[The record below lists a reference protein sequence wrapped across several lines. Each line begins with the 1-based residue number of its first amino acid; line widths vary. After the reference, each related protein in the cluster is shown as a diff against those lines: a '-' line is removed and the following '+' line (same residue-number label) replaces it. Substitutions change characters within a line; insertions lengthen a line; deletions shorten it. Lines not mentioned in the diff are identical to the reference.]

1 MKVLL
6 LGDTH
11 GWVDDSIVELA
22 VGMEMVV
29 HTGDIGSASVLAS
42 LKSRCEN
49 VLAVAGN
56 NDITEKWP
64 ADEFRTLSKLPE
76 SLQINLPGGVLA
88 IEHGH
93 QIWDTTNYHSRLRR
107 KYPDAQAIAYGHTHI
122 RRIDTTIHPW
132 VLNPGAAGR
141 VRTKGGASC
150 LVLTAKPTRWSV
162 REFVVAEK

>member
-22 VGMEMVV
+22 AGMELVV
-29 HTGDIGSASVLAS
+29 HTGDIGSASVLAA
-42 LKSRCEN
+42 LKSRCGN

-56 NDITEKWP
+56 NDVPKKWSV
-64 ADEFRTLSKLPE
+64 DEHHVLSGLPE
-76 SLQINLPGGVLA
+76 SLQIELPGGVLA

-93 QIWDTTNYHSRLRR
+93 RIWDSANYHSRLRN
-107 KYPDAQAIAYGHTHI
+107 KYPDARAIAYGHSHI
-122 RRIDTTIHPW
+122 RRIDTTNQPW
-132 VLNPGAAGR
+132 VMNPGAAGR

-150 LVLTAKPTRWSV
+150 LVLTVKPDRWSV
-162 REFVVAEK
+162 REFVAA

>member
-22 VGMEMVV
+22 AGMEIVV
-29 HTGDIGSASVLAS
+29 HTGDIGSASVLS
-42 LKSRCEN
+42 VLKSRCGN
-49 VLAVAGN
+49 VLAGTVN

-64 ADEFRTLSKLPE
+64 ADEFCTLSKLPE
-76 SLQINLPGGVLA
+76 SLQIKLPGGMLA

-93 QIWDTTNYHSRLRR
+93 KIWDTANYHSRLRQ
-107 KYPDAQAIAYGHTHI
+107 KYPDSQAIAYGHTHI

-132 VLNPGAAGR
+132 VMNPGAAGR

-150 LVLTAKPTRWSV
+150 LVLTAKSTRWSV
-162 REFVVAEK
+162 REFIVA

>member
-22 VGMEMVV
+22 AGMELVV
-29 HTGDIGSASVLAS
+29 HTGDIGSASVLAA
-42 LKSRCEN
+42 LKSRCGN

-56 NDITEKWP
+56 NDVPKKWSV
-64 ADEFRTLSKLPE
+64 DEHHVLSGLPE
-76 SLQINLPGGVLA
+76 SLQIELPSGVLA

-93 QIWDTTNYHSRLRR
+93 RIWDSANYHSRLRN
-107 KYPDAQAIAYGHTHI
+107 KYPDTRAIAYGHSHI
-122 RRIDTTIHPW
+122 RRIDTTNQPW
-132 VLNPGAAGR
+132 VMNPGAAGR

-150 LVLTAKPTRWSV
+150 LVLTVKPDRWSV
-162 REFVVAEK
+162 REFVAA

>member
-22 VGMEMVV
+22 AGMELVV
-29 HTGDIGSASVLAS
+29 HTGDIGSASVLAA
-42 LKSRCEN
+42 LKSRCGN

-56 NDITEKWP
+56 NDVPKKWSV
-64 ADEFRTLSKLPE
+64 DEHHVLSGLPE
-76 SLQINLPGGVLA
+76 SLQIELPGGVLA

-93 QIWDTTNYHSRLRR
+93 RIWDSANYHSRLRN
-107 KYPDAQAIAYGHTHI
+107 KYPDTRAIAYGHSHS
-122 RRIDTTIHPW
+122 RRIDTTNQPW
-132 VLNPGAAGR
+132 VMNPGAAGR

-150 LVLTAKPTRWSV
+150 LVLTVKPDRCSV
-162 REFVVAEK
+162 REFVAA

>member
-22 VGMEMVV
+22 AGMELVV
-29 HTGDIGSASVLAS
+29 HTGDIGSASVLAA
-42 LKSRCEN
+42 LKSRCGN

-56 NDITEKWP
+56 NDVPKKWSV
-64 ADEFRTLSKLPE
+64 DEHHVLSGLPE
-76 SLQINLPGGVLA
+76 SLQIELPGGVLA

-93 QIWDTTNYHSRLRR
+93 RIWDSANYHSRLRN
-107 KYPDAQAIAYGHTHI
+107 KYPDTRAIAYGHSHI
-122 RRIDTTIHPW
+122 RRIDTTNQPW
-132 VLNPGAAGR
+132 VMIPGAAGR

-150 LVLTAKPTRWSV
+150 LVLTVKPDRWSV
-162 REFVVAEK
+162 REFVAA

>member
-22 VGMEMVV
+22 AGMELVV
-29 HTGDIGSASVLAS
+29 HTGDIGSASVLAA
-42 LKSRCEN
+42 LKSRCGN

-56 NDITEKWP
+56 NDGPKKWSV
-64 ADEFRTLSKLPE
+64 DEHHVLSGLPE
-76 SLQINLPGGVLA
+76 SLQIELPGGVLA

-93 QIWDTTNYHSRLRR
+93 RIWDSANYHSRLRN
-107 KYPDAQAIAYGHTHI
+107 KYPDTRAIAYGHSHI
-122 RRIDTTIHPW
+122 RRIDTTNQPW
-132 VLNPGAAGR
+132 VMNPGAAGR

-150 LVLTAKPTRWSV
+150 LVLTVKPDRWSV
-162 REFVVAEK
+162 REFVAA

>member
-22 VGMEMVV
+22 AGMELVV
-29 HTGDIGSASVLAS
+29 HTGDIGSASVLAA
-42 LKSRCEN
+42 LKSRCGN

-56 NDITEKWP
+56 NDVPKKWSV
-64 ADEFRTLSKLPE
+64 DEHHVLSGLPE
-76 SLQINLPGGVLA
+76 SLQIELPGGVLA

-93 QIWDTTNYHSRLRR
+93 RIWDSANYHSRLRN
-107 KYPDAQAIAYGHTHI
+107 KYSDTRAIAYGHSHI
-122 RRIDTTIHPW
+122 RRIDTTNQPW
-132 VLNPGAAGR
+132 VMNPGAAGR

-150 LVLTAKPTRWSV
+150 LVLTVKPDRWSV
-162 REFVVAEK
+162 REFVAA

>member
-22 VGMEMVV
+22 AGMELVV
-29 HTGDIGSASVLAS
+29 HTGDIGSASVLAA
-42 LKSRCEN
+42 LKSRCGN

-56 NDITEKWP
+56 NDVPKKWSV
-64 ADEFRTLSKLPE
+64 DEHHVLSGLPE
-76 SLQINLPGGVLA
+76 SLQIELPGGVLA

-93 QIWDTTNYHSRLRR
+93 RIWDSANYHSRLRN
-107 KYPDAQAIAYGHTHI
+107 KYPDTRAIAYGHSHI
-122 RRIDTTIHPW
+122 RLIDTTNQPW
-132 VLNPGAAGR
+132 VMNPGAAGR

-150 LVLTAKPTRWSV
+150 LVLTVKPDRWSV
-162 REFVVAEK
+162 REFVAA

>member
-22 VGMEMVV
+22 AGMELVV
-29 HTGDIGSASVLAS
+29 HTGDIGSASVLAA
-42 LKSRCEN
+42 LKSRCGN

-56 NDITEKWP
+56 NDVPKKWSV
-64 ADEFRTLSKLPE
+64 DEHHVLSGLPE
-76 SLQINLPGGVLA
+76 SLQIELPGGVLA

-93 QIWDTTNYHSRLRR
+93 RIWDSANYYSRLRN
-107 KYPDAQAIAYGHTHI
+107 KYPDTRAIAYGHSHI
-122 RRIDTTIHPW
+122 RRIDTTNQPW
-132 VLNPGAAGR
+132 VMNPGAAGR

-150 LVLTAKPTRWSV
+150 LVLTVKPDRWSV
-162 REFVVAEK
+162 REFVAA

>member
-22 VGMEMVV
+22 AGMELVV
-29 HTGDIGSASVLAS
+29 HTGDIGSASVLAA
-42 LKSRCEN
+42 LKSRCGN

-56 NDITEKWP
+56 NDVPKKWSV
-64 ADEFRTLSKLPE
+64 DEHHVLSGLPE
-76 SLQINLPGGVLA
+76 SLQIELPGGVLA

-93 QIWDTTNYHSRLRR
+93 RIWDSANYHSRLRN
-107 KYPDAQAIAYGHTHI
+107 KYPDTRAIAYGHSHI
-122 RRIDTTIHPW
+122 RRIDTTNQTW
-132 VLNPGAAGR
+132 VMNPGAAGR

-150 LVLTAKPTRWSV
+150 LVLTVKPDRWSV
-162 REFVVAEK
+162 REFVAA

>member
-22 VGMEMVV
+22 AGMELVV
-29 HTGDIGSASVLAS
+29 HTGDIGSASVLAA
-42 LKSRCEN
+42 LKSRCGN

-56 NDITEKWP
+56 NDVSKKWSV
-64 ADEFRTLSKLPE
+64 DEHHVLSGLPE
-76 SLQINLPGGVLA
+76 SLQIELPGGVLA

-93 QIWDTTNYHSRLRR
+93 RIWDSANYHGRLRN
-107 KYPDAQAIAYGHTHI
+107 KYPDTRAIAYGHSHI
-122 RRIDTTIHPW
+122 RRIDTTNQPW
-132 VLNPGAAGR
+132 VMNPGAAGR

-150 LVLTAKPTRWSV
+150 LVLTVKPDRWSV
-162 REFVVAEK
+162 REFVAA

>member
-22 VGMEMVV
+22 AGMELVV
-29 HTGDIGSASVLAS
+29 HTGDIGSASVLAA
-42 LKSRCEN
+42 LKSRCGN

-56 NDITEKWP
+56 NDVPKKWSV
-64 ADEFRTLSKLPE
+64 DEHHVLSGLPE
-76 SLQINLPGGVLA
+76 SLQIELPGGVLA

-93 QIWDTTNYHSRLRR
+93 RIWGSANYHSRLRN
-107 KYPDAQAIAYGHTHI
+107 KYPDTRAIAYGHSHI
-122 RRIDTTIHPW
+122 RRIDTTNQPW
-132 VLNPGAAGR
+132 VMNPGAAGR

-150 LVLTAKPTRWSV
+150 LVLTVKPDRWSV
-162 REFVVAEK
+162 REFVAA